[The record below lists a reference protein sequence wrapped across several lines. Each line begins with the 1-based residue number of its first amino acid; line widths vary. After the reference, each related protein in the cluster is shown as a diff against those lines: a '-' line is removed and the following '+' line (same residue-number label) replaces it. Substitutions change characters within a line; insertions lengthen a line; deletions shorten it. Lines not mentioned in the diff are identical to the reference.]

1 MNVSLTNGVHEVQ
14 EGVPFRLFLVNFSD
28 EVVCLPVGQSV
39 ARVLPGQ
46 PRAYPTPLRLADV
59 LGIDPID
66 VEGDSSKENC
76 QQATE
81 PLRRTGVADH
91 SGRRS

>member
-1 MNVSLTNGVHEVQ
+1 VLVRTSQSGTVVIEPLANLRREMNVSLTNGVHEVQ

-39 ARVLPGQ
+39 VRVLPGQ

-66 VEGDSSKENC
+66 AEGDSS
-76 QQATE
+76 
-81 PLRRTGVADH
+81 
-91 SGRRS
+91 